1 MAGNMLPVGLALSGG
16 TAKAV
21 THVGIIKALVEAEIP
36 IDYITATSGG
46 SMVGAFYASGMPISS
61 IMQVANSLSWSKLIA
76 LRFSRLGFV
85 SSKRIQ
91 DFVTEVIGNIEFK
104 DLKTPCQIVA
114 TDLATGGKRVFRR
127 GAVAL
132 AVRASCSIPQIF
144 LPVEIDGIYY
154 VDGGFSEYLP
164 VETLR
169 EMEQEVFVI
178 GASLADERSIY
189 RRPRNYLQLA
199 MHVMGLIAKT
209 NYRVSAPK
217 ADVLVHPNMENYSPF
232 DFDASEELIELGYNT
247 TRDMIPEIKE
257 KWKRKSSRLRRM
269 LSKLSPLR

>member
-1 MAGNMLPVGLALSGG
+1 MLPVGLALSGG

-21 THVGIIKALVEAEIP
+21 THVGVIKALVEAEIP
-36 IDYITATSGG
+36 IDYIAATSGG
-46 SMVGAFYASGMPISS
+46 SMVGTFYASGMPISS
-61 IMQVANSLSWSKLIA
+61 ILQVANNLSWSKLIS

-91 DFVTEVIGNIEFK
+91 EFVTDVIGNVHFQ
-104 DLKTPCQIVA
+104 DLKVPCHVVA
-114 TDLATGGKRVFRR
+114 TDLATGAKHVFHQ
-127 GAVAL
+127 GSVAR

-169 EMEQEVFVI
+169 EMQDEIFVI
-178 GASLADERSIY
+178 GSSLADERSIY

-232 DFDASEELIELGYNT
+232 DFDTSEELIELGYNT
-247 TRDMIPEIKE
+247 TREMIPEIKDT
-257 KWKRKSSRLRRM
+257 WKQKSSRLRRM
-269 LSKLSPLR
+269 LHKLSPLR